1 MKRLGK
7 MLEEMV
13 KRSASDLIITV
24 DSRPVFRI
32 NEDLVPIE
40 SAVLTPQETEEIAD
54 EVMRPDQKEE
64 FLKTHE
70 MNVGLYDP
78 NLGRFRVNILRQRS
92 CIGLVVRR
100 IESLIPSL
108 DSLGLPS
115 ILKQIASAKRGLV
128 LIVGSTGSGKSTS
141 LAAMIG
147 HRNQTL
153 KGHIVTIED
162 PIEFVHD
169 HGCSIITQREIGID
183 TNSFAAALKSSLRQ
197 APDVISIGEI
207 RDAEVLRAALAF
219 AETGHLC
226 LATLHSNNASQAIE
240 RILSFFSVEQHQQ
253 VLTQLSMT
261 LRAVISQRLVLS
273 KLNSRVAAVEVLLDT
288 PRIKDLISRGRI
300 DEIKEAMEKGARDG
314 MQTFDQHL
322 YELFYSGV
330 ISFDEA
336 IKNADSANNLRV
348 RARLADA
355 DPLSGSQVDELE
367 SAISAGLAISKN
379 S

>member
-1 MKRLGK
+1 
-7 MLEEMV
+7 
-13 KRSASDLIITV
+13 
-24 DSRPVFRI
+24 
-32 NEDLVPIE
+32 
-40 SAVLTPQETEEIAD
+40 
-54 EVMRPDQKEE
+54 
-64 FLKTHE
+64 
-70 MNVGLYDP
+70 
-78 NLGRFRVNILRQRS
+78 
-92 CIGLVVRR
+92 
-100 IESLIPSL
+100 
-108 DSLGLPS
+108 
-115 ILKQIASAKRGLV
+115 LV

-226 LATLHSNNASQAIE
+226 LATLHSNNASKAIE
-240 RILSFFSVEQHQQ
+240 RILSFCSVEQHQQ

-336 IKNADSANNLRV
+336 LKNADSANNLRV